1 MKPILFIAIAC
12 ICLLF
17 SCQEQKITNTE
28 DYKTY
33 IETQDIS
40 IKEGTLHKLQF
51 WNARIKQDSTQIIAL
66 GKSAQEYAT
75 LFKTTGDITFLKKA
89 EAVIRKATHK
99 AYIGKDTYLRSLAH
113 NLITQHRFKEAAV
126 ALQEAQRIAPNKR
139 ETHLM
144 QFDVAMELGNY
155 LTAETYLYLVTDF
168 SDFNYLIRL
177 AKWKDHI
184 GNLDAA
190 IHYMEQASDIVNRKK
205 DTELQI
211 WSYTNLG
218 DYYGHAGRIKDSYAH
233 YLKALQLDP
242 YNAYAKKGIAWI
254 TYSHEKNP
262 EEALRILDAI
272 QKQHQSPDYFLLKAE
287 IADYQSKYALKNE
300 YLNSYFQSI
309 QNPEYGDM
317 YNTYTAEI
325 LLNEHKDYNTVI
337 EIAQKEIENR
347 PTPQSYDLLAYAYQ
361 QKGEYAKAL
370 AIAQKH
376 IENKTYEPTVQFH
389 LAEIYKANGL
399 HDKVA
404 SIKKELLE
412 ASYELG
418 PVTTRAIYNL

>member
-1 MKPILFIAIAC
+1 MKPILLLAC
-12 ICLLF
+12 VSLLF
-17 SCQEQKITNTE
+17 ACQEQQITNTE

-33 IETQDIS
+33 LEAQDVS
-40 IKEGTLHKLQF
+40 MKQEALHKLQF
-51 WNARIKQDSTQIIAL
+51 WNSRIKQDSTQIIAL
-66 GKSAQEYAT
+66 GKSAQEYAM

-89 EAVIRKATHK
+89 ESVIRKATNK
-99 AYIGKDTYLRSLAH
+99 AHIGKDTYLRSLAH
-113 NLITQHRFKEAAV
+113 NLITQHQFKEAAV

-155 LTAETYLYLVTDF
+155 PTAETYLYLVTDF

-177 AKWKDHI
+177 AKWKDYI
-184 GNLDAA
+184 GDLDAA
-190 IHYMEQASDIVNRKK
+190 IHYMEQATDIVDRKK
-205 DTELQI
+205 DKELQI

-287 IADYQSKYALKNE
+287 IADYQNKYALKNE
-300 YLNSYFQSI
+300 YLNSYFQAV
-309 QNPEYGDM
+309 QNPSYGDM

-325 LLNEHKDYNTVI
+325 LLNEHKDYDTVI
-337 EIAQKEIENR
+337 EIAQKEIKNR

-361 QKGEYAKAL
+361 QKGEYIQAL
-370 AIAQKH
+370 AIAKKH
-376 IENKTYEPTVQFH
+376 IENKTHEPTIQFH

-399 HDKVA
+399 HNKVA
-404 SIKKELLE
+404 VIKKDLLE

-418 PVTTRAIYNL
+418 PMTTRAIHNL